1 MEEIKKALET
11 LKSELEEAQE
21 LYLSKLETAIAGIKS
36 SLDSIPKPS
45 PVSFNTEKI
54 LNLLSTLSKPSSL
67 PETKAEKSSFS
78 SLKNS
83 LIQIDKGKTQV
94 EILDSFL
101 KESSQYASRVAIFIF
116 KSEQAVGWKGMGF
129 TKFGADDSKIKTIIF
144 PLSQGNPFFNTYQN
158 KSTYLYQ
165 PLSED
170 LIIKTLG
177 GPKPEKVFLTPLIIK
192 DKVAA
197 ALYADE
203 IKGAINLEPDI
214 LEILTYISSLCIS
227 LIGLRQL
234 LPSPTLSRPESL
246 KIETSRPSKPE
257 VAPPPPP
264 APPAPPVQ
272 PPPSPERTQKFDIK
286 TMQQLEAIKRETLKK
301 PPEVV
306 KEPTPAVQIPPA
318 IPKPAP
324 PPVIKK
330 EEFEETKVTETYEV
344 EMEEVKEVEAEE
356 YEEIKPEYEVPEA
369 PPASE
374 WAAEQ
379 EGGMREFEPEEIK
392 KPVAPPPPPPP
403 PPSPEEIEEI
413 YAKKSVEVKPPADFK
428 KERPGFGFES
438 IPVQPGLT
446 PEESKRHDE
455 ARRFARLLVSEIKL
469 YNENKVEEGR
479 RNKNIYSL
487 LKEDIDRSK
496 QLYEERIAAD
506 IRAKSDYFRQ
516 ALVSILAG
524 GDSSALGPMD
534 F

>member
-21 LYLSKLETAIAGIKS
+21 LYLSKLETAIAGIKN

-45 PVSFNTEKI
+45 PISFNIEKI
-54 LNLLSTLSKPSSL
+54 LNLVSTLAKPQI
-67 PETKAEKSSFS
+67 PAAEKVEKGNFA

-94 EILDSFL
+94 EILDNFL
-101 KESSQYASRVAIFIF
+101 KEAFQYASRVAIFIF
-116 KSEQAVGWKGMGF
+116 KNDQAVGWKGMGF
-129 TKFGADDSKIKTIIF
+129 TKFGADDSKIKTTIF

-158 KSTYLYQ
+158 KTTYIYQ

-170 LIIKTLG
+170 LITKTLG
-177 GPKPEKVFLTPLIIK
+177 GPKPEIVFLTPLIIK

-203 IKGAINLEPDI
+203 IKGAITLEPDI
-214 LEILTYISSLCIS
+214 LEILTYASSLCIS
-227 LIGLRQL
+227 LIGMRQL
-234 LPSPTLSRPESL
+234 LPSPTLSRQEAM
-246 KIETSRPSKPE
+246 KVETPRPSKPE
-257 VAPPPPP
+257 VAPPPVSPP
-264 APPAPPVQ
+264 
-272 PPPSPERTQKFDIK
+272 PPPSPEKTQKFDIK
-286 TMQQLEAIKRETLKK
+286 AMQQLEAIKRETLKK
-301 PPEVV
+301 PPEIP
-306 KEPTPAVQIPPA
+306 KEPSQTVQIPPA
-318 IPKPAP
+318 PPKPVP
-324 PPVIKK
+324 PPTAKPELEV
-330 EEFEETKVTETYEV
+330 TKVTEAYEV
-344 EMEEVKEVEAEE
+344 EMEEVKEVEVEEMEEVKPSE
-356 YEEIKPEYEVPEA
+356 YEIPEA

-379 EGGMREFEPEEIK
+379 ESGMREFEPEEIK
-392 KPVAPPPPPPP
+392 KPVPPPPPPP
-403 PPSPEEIEEI
+403 PPKVEAPPQNIEEI

-446 PEESKRHDE
+446 PEESRRHDE

-479 RNKNIYSL
+479 KNKNIYSL

-506 IRAKSDYFRQ
+506 IRAKSDYFKQ